1 MKKKIL
7 GIIIFLL
14 IFNLK
19 AYSENNIFL
28 SYKIEDIIITN
39 IDIKNESKYL
49 IALNNQLKNLDNKKI
64 LKIAEASIIRETV
77 KKIELLK
84 YFNLNQEDK
93 IIDNVIKDFYLKL
106 DLDNEGDFE
115 KYLNDYDL
123 TISDIKKKIEIEV
136 TWNQLIYDRYK
147 NQINIDHESLKKKIK
162 KISASQYKKKY
173 HLSEIFF
180 EKKEKSINDTFKQIE
195 ESIKEIGF
203 KNTANIYSISES
215 AKFGG
220 DLGWIEEKNLSDKL
234 SLVLKKLSVGNYT
247 KPIQIGNKFLIL
259 NLNEIKNDKIQV
271 NEKEELIKMIEYEKN
286 RQLGQ
291 FSKIYYDKVKINTL
305 INEL

>member
-1 MKKKIL
+1 MKKKIF
-7 GIIIFLL
+7 GIIIILL

-19 AYSENNIFL
+19 VYSENNIFL

-39 IDIKNESKYL
+39 VDIKNESRYL

-93 IIDNVIKDFYLKL
+93 IIDNIIKDFYLKL

-147 NQINIDHESLKKKIK
+147 NQINIDHERLKKKIK
-162 KISASQYKKKY
+162 KISASQYKKKD

-180 EKKEKSINDTFKQIE
+180 EKKEKSINDTFKKIE

-220 DLGWIEEKNLSDKL
+220 DVGWIEEKNLSDKV
-234 SLVLKKLSVGNYT
+234 SLILKKLTVGSYT
-247 KPIQIGNKFLIL
+247 KPILIGNKFLIL